1 MISERVSARSP
12 RSGRRIGP
20 DADRFTRN
28 SARLHL
34 TGCQNGVAIQVGR
47 DGTGSTPPDVTTGSA
62 LIRDNL
68 IDNYQ
73 KNGITIANTGSSAA
87 IEDNIIH
94 RAGPTDVIAQN
105 GIQVSDGAN
114 ATVSG
119 NYVSGNEY
127 SPQTT
132 ESTGILLFSPGTA
145 LVDGNTTQANEGG
158 IYAFGTDRHTTLAG
172 NYASQSTF
180 DGITLD
186 SVTGSTVMDNNS
198 SNNTAAGGEGFGAFD
213 STTGA
218 RLENNHADG
227 NATNGFFADS
237 TTSGNTF
244 ESNNA
249 QGNGSFD
256 CQDQSTGTGTAG
268 TANQWIRDRGV
279 TSQPAGICQAKER
292 RSGHD
297 DGHNR
302 HERHPYESH

>member
-1 MISERVSARSP
+1 
-12 RSGRRIGP
+12 
-20 DADRFTRN
+20 
-28 SARLHL
+28 
-34 TGCQNGVAIQVGR
+34 
-47 DGTGSTPPDVTTGSA
+47 
-62 LIRDNL
+62 
-68 IDNYQ
+68 
-73 KNGITIANTGSSAA
+73 
-87 IEDNIIH
+87 
-94 RAGPTDVIAQN
+94 VIAQN

-145 LVDGNTTQANEGG
+145 LVDGNTTQANDGG
-158 IYAFGTDRHTTLAG
+158 IYAFGTDRHTTLAA

-186 SVTGSTVMDNNS
+186 SVTGSTVTDNNS
-198 SNNTAAGGEGFGAFD
+198 SNNTTAGGEGFGAFD

-244 ESNNA
+244 ESNNS

-256 CQDQSTGTGTAG
+256 CQDQSTGTETAG